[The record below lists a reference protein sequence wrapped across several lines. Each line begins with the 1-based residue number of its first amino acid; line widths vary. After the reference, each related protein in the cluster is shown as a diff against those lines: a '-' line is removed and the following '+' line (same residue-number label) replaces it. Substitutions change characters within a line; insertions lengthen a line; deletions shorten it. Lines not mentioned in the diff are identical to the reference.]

1 MKYCT
6 DTLEMFGIYFDSLTF
21 RGFKMLKAGIQDLNL
36 KGYVD
41 TLFIPLLLTT
51 AIGIEVSS
59 TATNQANIFRQKDRM

>member
-1 MKYCT
+1 
-6 DTLEMFGIYFDSLTF
+6 MFGIYFDSLTF

-41 TLFIPLLLTT
+41 TLFIPPLLT
-51 AIGIEVSS
+51 AIGIEVSG